1 MIKNSYPPSNLNRQ
15 KLGSVVSALVLAC
28 LIFLGL
34 TLTQLRSDPPPDTPK
49 GALLDI
55 VISPPDSVP
64 PEPPDPPEEEE
75 EEEKPELE
83 EEVPP
88 LTIDQIEA
96 KMNPLP
102 GGALNPGRGI
112 EGFGDSPDSIR
123 EMDTFVIEDLDKSPR
138 RLLATRPIYPI
149 ILKQAGVEGSVRLII
164 IVDENGNVIEARAQ
178 RASHREFARAAID
191 AVLQWKF
198 EPGTRKKKPVKVK
211 RIQPFS
217 FNIADR

>member
-15 KLGSVVSALVLAC
+15 KLGSVVSALVLTC

-75 EEEKPELE
+75 EEKKPELE
-83 EEVPP
+83 EEVPA

>member
-83 EEVPP
+83 EEVPAP
-88 LTIDQIEA
+88 TLRQLEVTFRHCMCTELGPNGWAD
-96 KMNPLP
+96 
-102 GGALNPGRGI
+102 
-112 EGFGDSPDSIR
+112 GFGSTPDSIR